1 MTDSTPRGS
10 RPLGIVLGGI
20 MRPGEQCTPQRLIDR
35 IHRYRELGVTAVAVS
50 VTGRTRNEWCDN
62 AAQIGADVIAQL

>member
-1 MTDSTPRGS
+1 
-10 RPLGIVLGGI
+10 